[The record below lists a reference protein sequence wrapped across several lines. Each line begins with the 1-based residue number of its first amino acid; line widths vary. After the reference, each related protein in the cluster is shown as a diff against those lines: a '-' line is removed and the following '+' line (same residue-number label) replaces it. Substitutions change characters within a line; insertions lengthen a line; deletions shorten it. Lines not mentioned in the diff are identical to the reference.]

1 MNKYMH
7 NLFVALLGIMAG
19 IFVLAVPLT
28 GNAYAAAQSAVT
40 TKSYDMDEYLNML
53 ANTGQWEKYDKFVK
67 VASPESLAKHQEW
80 FKTASNSV
88 AEMTT
93 REDLAVFVKS
103 KAAKLGFNADK
114 DDFTVMSIQDDKA
127 VVRVI
132 HEQDNYYVVVQKSS
146 FGYWF
151 VDYVYVIK

>member
-1 MNKYMH
+1 MKTYMQ
-7 NLFVALLGIMAG
+7 NILVTLLAIMAG
-19 IFVLAVPLT
+19 LFILAVPLS
-28 GNAYAAAQSAVT
+28 GNAYAAAQPTIT

-53 ANTGQWEKYDKFVK
+53 VTTGQWEKYDKFVK
-67 VASPESLAKHQEW
+67 VASPESLAKHEEW
-80 FKTASNSV
+80 FRAANNTGSEATKQQELV
-88 AEMTT
+88 A
-93 REDLAVFVKS
+93 FVKS

-114 DDFTVMSIQDDKA
+114 DDFSVMSIQDDKA

-132 HEQDNYYVVVQKSS
+132 HDQNNYYVVIQKSS